1 MTGEDFFRSVSKTNE
16 HRANILAHEAAEARE
31 SLIAHAFDLIKAAYE
46 YDNDIDNVTNYI
58 FTQTHV
64 PAVGMG
70 NDAYSENSVLSIR
83 LESHIKDIDGSPDES
98 LIIYMPISQKFSEI
112 NNLSD
117 DPEEKNE
124 ILAQEEPYSI
134 IIQVLTSHDSIDAA
148 QILKITLGGVV
159 NYNLYSSSEQEIGA
173 ALDNFIDNV
182 LPREEVD
189 ELIHGNPAPHWPH
202 TLPTSDEKAKLTMLE
217 RSLVSFEL
225 VPQKIIK
232 PLN

>member
-1 MTGEDFFRSVSKTNE
+1 MTEEDFFRSVSKTNE

-46 YDNDIDNVTNYI
+46 YDNDSDNVTNYL

-64 PAVGMG
+64 PAEGMG

-83 LESHIKDIDGSPDES
+83 LESYIKDIDGSPDES

-159 NYNLYSSSEQEIGA
+159 NYNLYSSNEQEIGA

-217 RSLVSFEL
+217 RSLVSFEV

>member
-1 MTGEDFFRSVSKTNE
+1 MTEEDFFRSVSKTNE

-46 YDNDIDNVTNYI
+46 YDNDIDNVTNYL

-64 PAVGMG
+64 PAEGMG

-124 ILAQEEPYSI
+124 ILAQEEPCSI

-202 TLPTSDEKAKLTMLE
+202 TLPTSDEKAKLTKLE

>member
-1 MTGEDFFRSVSKTNE
+1 M
-16 HRANILAHEAAEARE
+16 
-31 SLIAHAFDLIKAAYE
+31 
-46 YDNDIDNVTNYI
+46 
-58 FTQTHV
+58 
-64 PAVGMG
+64 
-70 NDAYSENSVLSIR
+70 
-83 LESHIKDIDGSPDES
+83 
-98 LIIYMPISQKFSEI
+98 
-112 NNLSD
+112 
-117 DPEEKNE
+117 
-124 ILAQEEPYSI
+124 
-134 IIQVLTSHDSIDAA
+134 
-148 QILKITLGGVV
+148 